1 MSSQPYRIFGY
12 EWEDICNAQQK
23 KAGGLHRAITGDAE
37 KPKATKDDITLLS
50 KLGWHGIEEQE
61 LFGVLDRLSNSGLV
75 PPDAES

>member
-23 KAGGLHRAITGDAE
+23 KAGLHRAITRDAE
-37 KPKATKDDITLLS
+37 KPKATQADIELLADV
-50 KLGWHGIEEQE
+50 GWSELESRG
-61 LFGVLDRLSNSGLV
+61 LFGVIDRLSNSGLV